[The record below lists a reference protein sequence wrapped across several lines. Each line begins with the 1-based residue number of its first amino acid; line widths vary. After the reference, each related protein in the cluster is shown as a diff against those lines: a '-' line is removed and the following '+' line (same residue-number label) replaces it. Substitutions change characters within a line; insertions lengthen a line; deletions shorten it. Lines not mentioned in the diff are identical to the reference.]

1 MDTKY
6 VKMIR
11 SALLV
16 VFLLTTLKVGAQ
28 DCYMF
33 IPNDTVEVLRY
44 HNFNNKDKL
53 LSTVDRYVSETV
65 EDSLIK
71 LIEVVTVVKKTS
83 GKEKYRNQVSMRC
96 ENGIFSID
104 MRDYLDQDLLEI
116 LDQSQTTFKSSWV
129 VIPELLDTTKVMP
142 DNLLEITSVDDE
154 STHHYTLRMRNRR
167 FRGVEK
173 VSTPAGDFV
182 AYKMSYTMNR
192 RTFELQ
198 QTEVI
203 EWMVEDIGVVKA
215 VFYDTEGNLRGTTI
229 LNEIAKQN

>member
-1 MDTKY
+1 MNY
-6 VKMIR
+6 R
-11 SALLV
+11 SALFV
-16 VFLLTTLKVGAQ
+16 VLLITGFSAAAQ

-33 IPNDTVEVLRY
+33 IPGDTITILKY
-44 HNFNNKDKL
+44 DNFNNKDKL
-53 LSTVDRYVSETV
+53 LSTAERYVKETLD
-65 EDSLIK
+65 DSLQK
-71 LIEVVTVVKKTS
+71 LFEVVTVVRRTN

-96 ENGIFSID
+96 KNGVFSIN

-116 LDQSQTTFKSSWV
+116 LAESKTTFKSSWV
-129 VIPELLDTTKVMP
+129 VIPELLDTTKIMP

-173 VSTPAGDFV
+173 VITPAGEFV

-198 QTEVI
+198 QTEVT
-203 EWMVEDIGVVKA
+203 EWMVEDIGVIKA
-215 VFYDTEGNLRGTTI
+215 VFYDTEGNLRGTTM
-229 LNEIAKQN
+229 LSEIVKKQ